1 MTPIVTTDSKF
12 RDLQYIWQKRIQLSG
27 HETTHLD
34 LKPVY
39 TIAQVSTLV
48 QSITH
53 WYNNLAEPNPLPS
66 LIPAVAYQDW

>member
-39 TIAQVSTLV
+39 TIAQV
-48 QSITH
+48 
-53 WYNNLAEPNPLPS
+53 PL
-66 LIPAVAYQDW
+66 